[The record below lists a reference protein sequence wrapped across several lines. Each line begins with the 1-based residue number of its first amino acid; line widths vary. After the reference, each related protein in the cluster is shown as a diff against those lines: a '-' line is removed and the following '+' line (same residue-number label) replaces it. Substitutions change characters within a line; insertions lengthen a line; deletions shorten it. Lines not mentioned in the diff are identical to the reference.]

1 MAKAATWRDWA
12 WSAADLHPRPRR
24 ATRRPSVKHG
34 FRVLAIVTAMC
45 AYAQIALGGVVR
57 TSGSGLGCR
66 DQWPL
71 CNGHPYPGWNVH
83 AIIEYSHRTF
93 GAVTAILM
101 LATFVAAVLLYRHNH
116 PQLAWLSG
124 GALAAVA
131 LEIPLGALV
140 VFGDLAGFLVL
151 AHLMVAMLTLGL
163 LLATAVTANAQG
175 GLSGRAGTG
184 FLLATALLAYF
195 TLLTGTGVVAAGAD
209 NQCHAWPLCGN
220 GLIPDFSGVNA
231 FTMIHRLTVAGLIG
245 LAVWT
250 AWRHRRE
257 PDRALAGW
265 SAATV
270 AVILIQAAIGIGA
283 AFAVLPTLFDSLH
296 VALAAAAWG
305 TAETAFLLA
314 LDPGRARR
322 GGGIKTSVAR

>member
-1 MAKAATWRDWA
+1 MK
-12 WSAADLHPRPRR
+12 P
-24 ATRRPSVKHG
+24 G
-34 FRVLAIVTAMC
+34 FRVLAIVTAIC

-101 LATFVAAVLLYRHNH
+101 LATFVAAVVLYRRGR
-116 PQLAWLSG
+116 PLLAWLSG
-124 GALAAVA
+124 GALAAVS

-140 VFGDLAGFLVL
+140 VFRDLAGLLVV

-163 LLATAVTANAQG
+163 LLATAVAASAQG
-175 GLSGRAGTG
+175 WLRRRAGTG

-195 TLLTGTGVVAAGAD
+195 TLLTGAGVVATGAD
-209 NQCHAWPLCGN
+209 NQCHAWPLCGS

-245 LAVWT
+245 LAAWT

-257 PDRALAGW
+257 PDRTLAGW
-265 SAATV
+265 STATV

-283 AFAVLPTLFDSLH
+283 AFAVRPTLFDSLH

-305 TAETAFLLA
+305 TAATAFLLA
-314 LDPGRARR
+314 LDPGRTQR
-322 GGGIKTSVAR
+322 GGDIRSSPPFSLH